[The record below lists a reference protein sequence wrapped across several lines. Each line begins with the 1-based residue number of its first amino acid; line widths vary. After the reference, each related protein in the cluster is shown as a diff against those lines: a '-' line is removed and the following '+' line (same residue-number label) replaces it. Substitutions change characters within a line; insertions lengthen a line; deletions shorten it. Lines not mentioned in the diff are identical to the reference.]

1 MEKELCESCKK
12 IDKLLNLGY
21 DIDDVTKYL
30 AICSG
35 DINKTIELLLTDNNI
50 QRDINVNPDILNK
63 SLLKESI
70 MKVDKTNMI
79 LSKLNKYSQSQDEIK
94 NALRESRGNYSYA
107 KKILKNKNQV
117 ETESD
122 NE

>member
-1 MEKELCESCKK
+1 MEKQLTKNDK
-12 IDKLLNLGY
+12 INKLLDLGY
-21 DIDDVTKYL
+21 NLHDVTKYL
-30 AICSG
+30 TVC
-35 DINKTIELLLTDNNI
+35 DEDVNKTLELLLTDNNI

-79 LSKLNKYSQSQDEIK
+79 LSKLNKYSLSQDEIK

-117 ETESD
+117 ETDSD

>member
-1 MEKELCESCKK
+1 MEKQLTKNDK
-12 IDKLLNLGY
+12 INKLLDLGY
-21 DIDDVTKYL
+21 NLDDVTKYL
-30 AICSG
+30 TVCDG
-35 DINKTIELLLTDNNI
+35 DLDKTLELLLTDNNI

-70 MKVDKTNMI
+70 MKVDKTNII

>member
-1 MEKELCESCKK
+1 MEKQLTKNDK
-12 IDKLLNLGY
+12 INKLLDLGY
-21 DIDDVTKYL
+21 NLDDVTKYL
-30 AICSG
+30 TVCDG
-35 DINKTIELLLTDNNI
+35 DLDKTLELLLTDNNI
-50 QRDINVNPDILNK
+50 QHDINVNPDILNK

-70 MKVDKTNMI
+70 MKVDKTNII

>member
-1 MEKELCESCKK
+1 MEKQLTKNDK
-12 IDKLLNLGY
+12 INKLLELGY
-21 DIDDVTKYL
+21 NLDDVTKYL
-30 AICSG
+30 RVC
-35 DINKTIELLLTDNNI
+35 DEDLDKTLELLLTDNNI

-63 SLLKESI
+63 SLLKEST

-79 LSKLNKYSQSQDEIK
+79 LNKLNKYSQSKDEIK

-117 ETESD
+117 ETDSD

>member
-21 DIDDVTKYL
+21 DIDNVTKYL

-63 SLLKESI
+63 SLLKEST
-70 MKVDKTNMI
+70 MKVDKTNII
-79 LSKLNKYSQSQDEIK
+79 LNKLNKYSQSKDEIK

-117 ETESD
+117 ETDSD

>member
-1 MEKELCESCKK
+1 MEKQLTKNDK
-12 IDKLLNLGY
+12 INKLLDLGY
-21 DIDDVTKYL
+21 NLDDVTKYL
-30 AICSG
+30 TVC
-35 DINKTIELLLTDNNI
+35 DEDLNKTLELLLTDNNI

>member
-1 MEKELCESCKK
+1 MEKQLTKNDK
-12 IDKLLNLGY
+12 INKLLDLGY
-21 DIDDVTKYL
+21 NLDDVTKYL
-30 AICSG
+30 TVC
-35 DINKTIELLLTDNNI
+35 DEDLDKTLELLLTDNNI

-63 SLLKESI
+63 SLLKEST

-79 LSKLNKYSQSQDEIK
+79 LNKLNKYSQSKDEIK

>member
-1 MEKELCESCKK
+1 MEKQLTKNDK
-12 IDKLLNLGY
+12 INKLLDLGY
-21 DIDDVTKYL
+21 NLDDVTKYL
-30 AICSG
+30 TVCDG
-35 DINKTIELLLTDNNI
+35 DLDKTLELLLTDNNI

>member
-1 MEKELCESCKK
+1 MEKQLTKNDK
-12 IDKLLNLGY
+12 INKLLELGY
-21 DIDDVTKYL
+21 NLDDVTKYL
-30 AICSG
+30 RVC
-35 DINKTIELLLTDNNI
+35 DEDLDKTLELLLTDNNI

-117 ETESD
+117 ETDSD

>member
-1 MEKELCESCKK
+1 MEKQLTKNDK
-12 IDKLLNLGY
+12 INKLLDLGY
-21 DIDDVTKYL
+21 NLDDVTKYL
-30 AICSG
+30 TVC
-35 DINKTIELLLTDNNI
+35 DEDLNKTLELLLTDNNI

-70 MKVDKTNMI
+70 MKVDKTNII

>member
-1 MEKELCESCKK
+1 
-12 IDKLLNLGY
+12 
-21 DIDDVTKYL
+21 
-30 AICSG
+30 
-35 DINKTIELLLTDNNI
+35 
-50 QRDINVNPDILNK
+50 
-63 SLLKESI
+63 

-117 ETESD
+117 ETESY

>member
-1 MEKELCESCKK
+1 MEKQLTKNDK
-12 IDKLLNLGY
+12 INKLLDLGY
-21 DIDDVTKYL
+21 NLDDVTKYL
-30 AICSG
+30 TVCEE
-35 DINKTIELLLTDNNI
+35 DLDKTLELLLTDNNI

-122 NE
+122 DE

>member
-1 MEKELCESCKK
+1 MEKQLTKNDK
-12 IDKLLNLGY
+12 INKLLDLGY
-21 DIDDVTKYL
+21 NLDDVTKYL
-30 AICSG
+30 TVC
-35 DINKTIELLLTDNNI
+35 DEDLDKTLELLLTDNNI

-70 MKVDKTNMI
+70 MKVDKTNII

>member
-21 DIDDVTKYL
+21 DIDNVTKYL

-63 SLLKESI
+63 SLLKEST
-70 MKVDKTNMI
+70 MKVDKTNII
-79 LSKLNKYSQSQDEIK
+79 LNKLNKYSQSKDEIK

-107 KKILKNKNQV
+107 KKIIKNKNQV
-117 ETESD
+117 ETDSD